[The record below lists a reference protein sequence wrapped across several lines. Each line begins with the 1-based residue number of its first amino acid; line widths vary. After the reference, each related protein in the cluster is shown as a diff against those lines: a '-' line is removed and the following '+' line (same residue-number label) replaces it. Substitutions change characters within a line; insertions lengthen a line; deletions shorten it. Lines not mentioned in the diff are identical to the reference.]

1 MVIITYLK
9 VVKLLVDDGS
19 HFIIFIVR
27 RYFVTYPQHVVRM
40 GLVISE
46 MILVKELFMVLL
58 K

>member
-19 HFIIFIVR
+19 HYITFTGHH
-27 RYFVTYPQHVVRM
+27 YFMMYPQHVVQM
-40 GLVISE
+40 GLVILE
-46 MILVKELFMVLL
+46 MIPVKEILLVLL